1 MTAEEILQKSV
12 EFRHKSNLKNI
23 KKIEFIIKENEI
35 CLYWF

>member
-1 MTAEEILQKSV
+1 MTAEEIFQKSG
-12 EFRHKSNLKNI
+12 EFLHKSNLKSI